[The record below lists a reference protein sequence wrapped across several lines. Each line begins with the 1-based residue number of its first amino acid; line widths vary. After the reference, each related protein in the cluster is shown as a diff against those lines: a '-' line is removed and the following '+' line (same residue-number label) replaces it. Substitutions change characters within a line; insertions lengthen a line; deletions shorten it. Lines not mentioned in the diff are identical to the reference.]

1 MDDGRRRGTR
11 KKKPRKEKAR
21 VIEGREL
28 TEKRKSVSDRLFV
41 LEIDLNLD
49 ESLDE
54 PKIYALELLS
64 AKVKR
69 QISSKNHLYLSSKV
83 IARIFPPIKAR
94 KSPPLDH
101 HRAVECGKHKAARI

>member
-1 MDDGRRRGTR
+1 MTGEGEEQE
-11 KKKPRKEKAR
+11 KNKPRKEKAR
-21 VIEGREL
+21 VSEGREL
-28 TEKRKSVSDRLFV
+28 TEKRKGSSDRLFV

-54 PKIYALELLS
+54 LRVYALELLS

-83 IARIFPPIKAR
+83 TA
-94 KSPPLDH
+94 
-101 HRAVECGKHKAARI
+101 

>member
-1 MDDGRRRGTR
+1 MTGEGEEQE
-11 KKKPRKEKAR
+11 KNKPRKEKAR
-21 VIEGREL
+21 VSKGKEL
-28 TEKRKSVSDRLFV
+28 TKKRKSASDRLFV

-54 PKIYALELLS
+54 PRIYALELLS

-69 QISSKNHLYLSSKV
+69 QVSSKNHLYHPSKV
-83 IARIFPPIKAR
+83 TSRIFLPIKAR

-101 HRAVECGKHKAARI
+101 HRAVERGKDRAARI

>member
-1 MDDGRRRGTR
+1 MTGEGEEQE
-11 KKKPRKEKAR
+11 KNKPRKEKAR
-21 VIEGREL
+21 VSEGREF
-28 TEKRKSVSDRLFV
+28 TEKMKGSSDRLFV

-54 PKIYALELLS
+54 PRIYALELLS

-69 QISSKNHLYLSSKV
+69 QTFSKNHLYLPLKV
-83 IARIFPPIKAR
+83 TARIFLPIKVR

-101 HRAVECGKHKAARI
+101 HLAIERGKHRAARI